1 MKTKMKNHRNHV
13 HQAIVKLRKNPKTSA
28 TLQDALQT
36 LNEAAQGKREELYQA
51 MESHYRDIREA
62 CQDAFVNVAASG
74 KNALQTTAK
83 TAGKALHSGGAR
95 LEKGIRKTAGKVDK
109 KVHENPWL
117 AISSLSLGAFLLGYN
132 MHRQP
137 KAVNSARGRKQLPNL
152 ASSVRKA
159 AKKTGKKSAK

>member
-1 MKTKMKNHRNHV
+1 MKTKMKSHHNHV

-36 LNEAAQGKREELYQA
+36 LNEAAQSKREEIYQA
-51 MESHYRDIREA
+51 MENHYRDIREA
-62 CQDAFVNVAASG
+62 CQDVFVNAAVSG
-74 KNALQTTAK
+74 KSALQSTAR
-83 TAGKALHSGGAR
+83 TAGKALHNGGAQ

-109 KVHENPWL
+109 KIHENPWL

-137 KAVNSARGRKQLPNL
+137 KASDSPRGRKQLPNL
-152 ASSVRKA
+152 VPSVRKA
-159 AKKTGKKSAK
+159 AKKMRKKTAK